1 MGATESKPKPPA
13 AILAPKVFDFP
24 PAAARTRMSTPA
36 YDLMFGKL
44 SLRALFDDYF
54 QRHPDRNVEAG
65 LVFKPPVYDADV
77 DLTATM
83 SKDGGEALMRW
94 QRDSDDP
101 HNFLEVLASTSK
113 SMLRLSSAAHYPI
126 IGIGAFG
133 TFPLLMANRACS
145 EDYGVMGLRY
155 VSQNVS
161 IGASFLPFPFPGE
174 VPYGAWLVGRKGN
187 FSAGLQYKPLSGS
200 NHPMPF
206 TDVKNWNAAVSYGI
220 GSTSPLDNSILFA
233 LELVRNTQVYQ
244 WRGDDRITGCL
255 SYLDFGLEL
264 ATRVNE
270 DKTTDNV
277 DKSLFQIAASWQV
290 NKNFLVKG
298 KADPSKSSAALALKL
313 PPCFTFSIT
322 VENDHSKGTRSY
334 GFGIHAGDDVI
345 DPRVHRTINS
355 DWTVLTETEE
365 KFNGEQEKRTFQF
378 DRDSGNFENLPTV
391 LKPVDE
397 IL

>member
-77 DLTATM
+77 DLTATVSTM
-83 SKDGGEALMRW
+83 STLMILDLVFFFSRLLILDLSKEKKDPQYFCSLHCFILRI
-94 QRDSDDP
+94 
-101 HNFLEVLASTSK
+101 F
-113 SMLRLSSAAHYPI
+113 MLRLSSAAHYPI

-233 LELVRNTQVYQ
+233 LELVRNTQVCCTFIHCSVIKFHVYR

-290 NKNFLVKG
+290 NENFLVKG

-322 VENDHSKGTRSY
+322 
-334 GFGIHAGDDVI
+334 
-345 DPRVHRTINS
+345 
-355 DWTVLTETEE
+355 DWTILTETEE

-378 DRDSGNFENLPTV
+378 DPDSGNFENLPTV

>member
-233 LELVRNTQVYQ
+233 LELVRNTQLVASIYQHNILRKEVYR

-264 ATRVNE
+264 ATR
-270 DKTTDNV
+270 
-277 DKSLFQIAASWQV
+277 F
-290 NKNFLVKG
+290 
-298 KADPSKSSAALALKL
+298 
-313 PPCFTFSIT
+313 
-322 VENDHSKGTRSY
+322 
-334 GFGIHAGDDVI
+334 
-345 DPRVHRTINS
+345 HRTINS
-355 DWTVLTETEE
+355 DWTILTETEE

-378 DRDSGNFENLPTV
+378 DPDSGNFENLPTV